1 MPQPNEYAITVPDL
15 GAGDLPVQVCSWLA
29 QLGETVHEGD
39 RIVELS
45 LPGLTFDINSPA
57 DGQLIAMEKSTGD
70 EVRQS
75 DVLGKLL
82 SMNDDNP
89 ESTTN

>member
-1 MPQPNEYAITVPDL
+1 MPQPNEYVITVPNI
-15 GAGDLPVQVCSWLA
+15 GAGDLRVQVCSWLA

-57 DGQLIAMEKSTGD
+57 DGQLIAIDKSTGD
-70 EVRQS
+70 DVLQG

-82 SMNDDNP
+82 LMNDDNP
-89 ESTTN
+89 ESTAN

>member
-1 MPQPNEYAITVPDL
+1 MPQPNEYDITVPDI
-15 GAGDLPVQVCSWLA
+15 GAGDLRVQVCSWLA

-57 DGQLIAMEKSTGD
+57 DGQLIAMEKTTGD
-70 EVRQS
+70 EVREG
-75 DVLGKLL
+75 DVLGRLVPL
-82 SMNDDNP
+82 NEVHS
-89 ESTTN
+89 